1 VNGKKLLDQE
11 LERYREKAM
20 RYKEKFLETSYLKDG
35 SRIANF
41 TTINKD
47 RLREALISYQ
57 TDEKKIFCCS
67 IDEVISKIETGNF
80 DFTLYNDEKENNKF
94 RKQLPGESDEKY
106 AENKLLQKQIKE
118 YIGWFIDR
126 GKFHINYD
134 GN

>member
-1 VNGKKLLDQE
+1 
-11 LERYREKAM
+11 
-20 RYKEKFLETSYLKDG
+20 
-35 SRIANF
+35 
-41 TTINKD
+41 
-47 RLREALISYQ
+47 
-57 TDEKKIFCCS
+57 
-67 IDEVISKIETGNF
+67 
-80 DFTLYNDEKENNKF
+80 DEKENNKF